1 MIVARGGE
9 KRPVSSRVAIFIKT
23 RREEMGL
30 SQAALGKLLGYRF
43 GNYIAMIEGTNAA
56 FPFERWRDY
65 ADALQT
71 PRHEFLRLIVGETFP
86 EMMPY
91 IDGFSDP
98 VERHGASQ
106 KH

>member
-1 MIVARGGE
+1 MARRTE
-9 KRPVSSRVAIFIKT
+9 KKWISSRISTFIKT
-23 RREEMGL
+23 RRGEMGL
-30 SQAALGKLLGYRF
+30 SQAALGKLLGYQY
-43 GNYIAMIEGTNAA
+43 GNYIAMIEGGNAA

-71 PRHEFLRLIVGETFP
+71 PRHEFLKLIIEETFP

-98 VERHGASQ
+98 VERHRASKKQ
-106 KH
+106 